1 MYTGFC
7 VQKRVQS
14 STVDQSGSRLHRWSR
29 ASVSARAAKNKLGM
43 LPVCAVLKTVLYCL
57 PLLIIHCSDLDHV
70 IGSRYKIF
78 IASCYLPV
86 LPMLSANQHVF
97 MHHLWIHK
105 TDPS

>member
-43 LPVCAVLKTVLYCL
+43 LPVCSIKTVLYCL
-57 PLLIIHCSDLDHV
+57 PLLIIHYSDLDHV

-78 IASCYLPV
+78 IASCYLP
-86 LPMLSANQHVF
+86 MLSANQHVSC
-97 MHHLWIHK
+97 I
-105 TDPS
+105 TC